1 MYMVKASNNP
11 LQPNPFTTYRDP
23 KTGTWIVVK
32 AASYPERYF
41 NLESPEN
48 LKPYNSEWLLCE
60 LEKRQS

>member
-32 AASYPERYF
+32 AASYPERYS
-41 NLESPEN
+41 NLDSPEN
-48 LKPYNSEWLLCE
+48 LKPYNSL
-60 LEKRQS
+60 